1 MLLVFY
7 RSLSR
12 TISDNDDNKNGFY
25 LIKSAIKSRVQSQ
38 PEDHSITLPLVSKEE
53 ENICLPL
60 VINVVSKYW
69 GEEIQLEEAMAVAKK
84 YPGMKGSIMMEGIE
98 LAEKHGFK
106 THIYRGSIKDLKRRI
121 DQGIPPIIILPGI
134 HETVQHA
141 TIVSGYDSE
150 ERRILTYVPEPD
162 TIGAIPELKFEQDW
176 EQDDMITLV
185 LVPGD
190 MKDIFK
196 NEDLKFLDSNRICF
210 EAEKLRQQG
219 RTNDAIEKLRRAV
232 KLDDDN
238 PQPWCLL
245 GGIFNETNSE
255 EAVSCYEKTISLNPR
270 YYLAFR
276 GLGNYYLK
284 SKDYHKAEDYYT
296 KAIDVNPSRFGPI
309 YKNRAFARLQIEK
322 TSGAKDDL
330 LKYLEQTPNA
340 ADKKDIED
348 AVCQL

>member
-1 MLLVFY
+1 
-7 RSLSR
+7 
-12 TISDNDDNKNGFY
+12 
-25 LIKSAIKSRVQSQ
+25 VQSQ

-185 LVPGD
+185 LIPGD

-196 NEDLKFLDSNRICF
+196 NEDLKFRDSNRICF

-245 GGIFNETNSE
+245 GGIFNEINSE
-255 EAVSCYEKTISLNPR
+255 EAVSCYEKTITLNPR

-284 SKDYHKAEDYYT
+284 SKDYLKAEDYYT

-340 ADKKDIED
+340 ADKKNIED
-348 AVCQL
+348 ALSQL